1 MTDGMMH
8 DHNLDLIMA
17 LAEGA
22 LADAERDT
30 AEATIAACDECAV
43 ELGAQRIALEALGS
57 APTPELT
64 ELEAVRM
71 RRALR
76 DELGLITPEP
86 AAPTRDRSMR
96 WQRLSV
102 GLSAAAVILLFVA
115 IVPAL
120 NLFGAGDDS
129 TTGDFTAAAVTTAA
143 PATTAPTAAAERD
156 EADGSPP
163 NAGGGVTLTQ
173 SEDMIATEIAPELQ
187 WFAFGDSPDLD
198 AIRDA
203 SMRGLSAAGDARLL
217 LGYEGGDLGF
227 LAADDRGASRC
238 GAQGIEA
245 FGDGYLIEELGSAV
259 MAETDVVVI
268 AYVNEYTADI
278 QVVAYDAAS
287 CEVVA
292 STG

>member
-1 MTDGMMH
+1 MADGMMH

-17 LAEGA
+17 LAEGS
-22 LADAERDT
+22 LAGAERDT
-30 AEATIAACDECAV
+30 ADATIAACDECAV

-64 ELEAVRM
+64 EFEAVRM

-143 PATTAPTAAAERD
+143 PTTTAPTAAAERN

-163 NAGGGVTLTQ
+163 DAGGAETLTQ
-173 SEDMIATEIAPELQ
+173 SEDMTASEIAPELQ
-187 WFAFGDSPDLD
+187 WFAFGDSPDLE

-217 LGYEGGDLGF
+217 LGYEGGDLVF
-227 LAADDRGASRC
+227 LAADDQVSLC
-238 GAQGIEA
+238 GAQGVEA
-245 FGDGYLIEELGSAV
+245 FGDGYFTEELGSAV

-268 AYVNEYTADI
+268 AYVNEDTADI